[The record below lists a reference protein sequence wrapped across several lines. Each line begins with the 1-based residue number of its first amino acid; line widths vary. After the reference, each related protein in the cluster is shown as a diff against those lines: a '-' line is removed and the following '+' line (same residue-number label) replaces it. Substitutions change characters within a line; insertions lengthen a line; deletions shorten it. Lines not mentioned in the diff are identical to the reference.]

1 MSKQS
6 CISCCTCTM
15 YCIFRRHFVQW
26 GRLLA
31 LLPCRCL
38 AGRWWQASNSK
49 RFAVRRQRGLCNW
62 MHPWSAT
69 SVSTSWHVET
79 ASVHR
84 RTCVLLTRH
93 AATFNT
99 HCSCLSQTWVR
110 WQVPCCNSSLR
121 TSWQKCEQV
130 SLQTHPLVTIK
141 LVRLAKTEET
151 CYADAGTMFVQVE
164 VRLGHTQHMN
174 MFWYHDSVRIN
185 SINLQWQAPA
195 AITQNSSPCS
205 NPNLDKMA

>member
-1 MSKQS
+1 MIKQS

-15 YCIFRRHFVQW
+15 YCIFGCYFVQW

-38 AGRWWQASNSK
+38 AGRWWQASNSD
-49 RFAVRRQRGLCNW
+49 ALPARRQRRLCNW

-79 ASVHR
+79 ASVHC
-84 RTCVLLTRH
+84 RTCVCCWQDMLQH
-93 AATFNT
+93 
-99 HCSCLSQTWVR
+99 SPPIVVCLSQTWVR

-121 TSWQKCEQV
+121 TWQKCEQV
-130 SLQTHPLVTIK
+130 SLQTHPLVTVK
-141 LVRLAKTEET
+141 LVRLVKTEKT
-151 CYADAGTMFVQVE
+151 CCADAGTMIVEVE
-164 VRLGHTQHMN
+164 VRLGHTQQHIN
-174 MFWYHDSVRIN
+174 MFRYHDSVRIN

-195 AITQNSSPCS
+195 AITQTAVRA
-205 NPNLDKMA
+205 LTRT